1 MRDTARQIIR
11 INDPHDP
18 RIAEFRDI
26 RERDLVG
33 RHGQFIAEGTVVLR
47 MLAAAHVSAKARFRA
62 EKLLLLE
69 NRLEGLG
76 EILAAFPAEV
86 PVYVA
91 SAAVLDQIAGFH
103 LHRGVLALGSRMLE
117 QGADALLNAL
127 PEKAL
132 VGVCCGIS
140 NHDNIGSIFRNAAA
154 FGVSALLLDETC
166 CDPLYRK
173 ALRVSVGSVLSVPFA
188 RGGAALSL
196 LETVDR
202 AGFAIFGLSPR
213 GEIDIRNVPKGNR
226 VALVT
231 GTEGEG
237 LPAHIMQR
245 FQTARIPQMPQ
256 LDSLNAATATG
267 IALYEMARGQD
278 LLG

>member
-86 PVYVA
+86 RSMSPP
-91 SAAVLDQIAGFH
+91 LRF
-103 LHRGVLALGSRMLE
+103 
-117 QGADALLNAL
+117 
-127 PEKAL
+127 
-132 VGVCCGIS
+132 
-140 NHDNIGSIFRNAAA
+140 SIRSQAFTFTAA
-154 FGVSALLLDETC
+154 FW
-166 CDPLYRK
+166 R
-173 ALRVSVGSVLSVPFA
+173 SVPVCW
-188 RGGAALSL
+188 S
-196 LETVDR
+196 
-202 AGFAIFGLSPR
+202 
-213 GEIDIRNVPKGNR
+213 R
-226 VALVT
+226 VRT
-231 GTEGEG
+231 
-237 LPAHIMQR
+237 R
-245 FQTARIPQMPQ
+245 F
-256 LDSLNAATATG
+256 
-267 IALYEMARGQD
+267 
-278 LLG
+278 

>member
-1 MRDTARQIIR
+1 
-11 INDPHDP
+11 
-18 RIAEFRDI
+18 
-26 RERDLVG
+26 
-33 RHGQFIAEGTVVLR
+33 
-47 MLAAAHVSAKARFRA
+47 
-62 EKLLLLE
+62 
-69 NRLEGLG
+69 
-76 EILAAFPAEV
+76 
-86 PVYVA
+86 
-91 SAAVLDQIAGFH
+91 
-103 LHRGVLALGSRMLE
+103 MLE

-237 LPAHIMQR
+237 LPAHIMER